1 MTRVLLKIIRFYQ
14 RCISPAF
21 PARCRFFPT
30 CSQYAYEA
38 VAKYGVWKGGRL
50 ALRRLI
56 RCNPFYKG
64 DYFDPVP

>member
-1 MTRVLLKIIRFYQ
+1 MKRVLLKIIRFYQ

-21 PARCRFFPT
+21 PARCRFSPT

>member
-21 PARCRFFPT
+21 PARCRFSPT